1 MRAKLVDKPD
11 LRNKN
16 QIYDDRQDGGAWL
29 ASMLVHF
36 KKQPDTI
43 ILAIPSGGVPVGL
56 ELQERLDLPLDLIIT
71 RKLQIPGNTEAG
83 FGAMTLG
90 GEVFFNHEL
99 LARLHI
105 AEADIEEEKKKVRRE
120 LERRNGLY
128 RKGRG
133 LPNLTGFTAI
143 IVDDGLAS
151 GFTMLAALTMVRE
164 LLAARIIVAVPT
176 APLSSIQRIGDEVDE
191 IYSPHIQDH
200 GSFAV
205 AAAYRNWRDLDS
217 SEVVAMLNQ
226 VERE

>member
-1 MRAKLVDKPD
+1 MRAKLVDKPE
-11 LRNKN
+11 LRNRH
-16 QIYDDRQDGGAWL
+16 QIYDDRQDGGVCL
-29 ASMLVHF
+29 ASMLANF

-56 ELQERLDLPLDLIIT
+56 ELRARLQLPLDLIIT

-83 FGAMTLG
+83 FGAMTMG
-90 GEVFFNHEL
+90 GQVFFNHEL

-105 AEADIEEEKKKVRRE
+105 SEAEIEEEKEKVRLE
-120 LERRNGLY
+120 LERRNALY

-133 LPNLTGFTAI
+133 LPDLAGLTAI

-164 LLAARIIVAVPT
+164 QLAARIVVAIPT
-176 APLSSIQRIGDEVDE
+176 APLSSIQRLGDEVDE

-205 AAAYRNWRDLDS
+205 AAAYRNWRDLDVT
-217 SEVVAMLNQ
+217 EVVAMLNQ
-226 VERE
+226 VEGA